1 MTAFERKLIQLHP
14 DLVTRKIAKATKGKR
29 HLAAWLASVI
39 YWDVYGW
46 GPMPESERS
55 RNPVRRLMRRYK
67 AAQCWGRDSDL
78 YQAMIAFG
86 YEEKAALF
94 RIWRKRK

>member
-1 MTAFERKLIQLHP
+1 MTRFEKHLAQLP
-14 DLVTRKIAKATKGKR
+14 PERLAKKITKAASGKR
-29 HLAAWLASVI
+29 HLSAWLASLV

-86 YEEKAALF
+86 YDEKTALH